1 MARWY
6 PLEPVD
12 AEFLGSAPHIF
23 HYQKP
28 FDATPEHVWKSLV
41 SDASAAAWG
50 RLINEV
56 SWTSAPPFG
65 LGATRESAAFGTRS
79 RSRYFRWDEG
89 HGYSM
94 YVHESTAPVFKRYA
108 EDFILEP
115 NDGGTLFKFYG
126 GGRTKGGICVT
137 VQGVC
142 PCVEGISWAHRQRR
156 PTLFRQT
163 SLTYGPKAKEPEGV
177 HES

>member
-23 HYQKP
+23 RYQKP

-115 NDGGTLFKFYG
+115 NDGGTLFNF
-126 GGRTKGGICVT
+126 T
-137 VQGVC
+137 VA
-142 PCVEGISWAHRQRR
+142 VE
-156 PTLFRQT
+156 
-163 SLTYGPKAKEPEGV
+163 PKAAFALPFKVFGPALRAYLGRIASDGQRYFAKQV
-177 HES
+177 